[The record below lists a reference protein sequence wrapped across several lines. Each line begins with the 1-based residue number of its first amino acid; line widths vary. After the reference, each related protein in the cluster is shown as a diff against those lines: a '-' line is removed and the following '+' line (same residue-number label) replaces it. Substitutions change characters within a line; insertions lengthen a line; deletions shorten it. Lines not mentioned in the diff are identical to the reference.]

1 MAAADG
7 QKNSVKNPVKK
18 SITEL
23 IGNTPLV
30 EFVHVEKEKNLKA
43 RIFGKVESFNLTGS
57 TKDRAALYMIEDAE
71 CKGKLKP
78 GATIVEPTS
87 GNTGIGLSAIGRAKG
102 YKVIIVMPETMSV
115 ERQRLMKAYGAEIVL
130 TEGSKA
136 ISGSIAKAKELV
148 EEIDGAFMPDQFS
161 NPANARAHYE
171 TTGPEIWRDMDGS
184 VDIFV
189 SAVGTGG
196 TITGAGRYLK
206 EQNPQVKV
214 VAVEPDASPVLSGG
228 KPGPHKIQGI
238 GTGFVPAVLDTSV
251 FDEVIRVTNEDA
263 FAVGAELGRKEGL
276 LAGISSGAAVKAAL
290 ELAGREENAGKKI
303 VVILPDSG
311 DRYLSTPLFA

>member
-71 CKGKLKP
+71 RKGKLKP

-148 EEIDGAFMPDQFS
+148 EEIDGAFMPGSSPILPTPGLIMRRPVRKFGAIWMGLLIFS
-161 NPANARAHYE
+161 CLQWA
-171 TTGPEIWRDMDGS
+171 
-184 VDIFV
+184 
-189 SAVGTGG
+189 
-196 TITGAGRYLK
+196 L
-206 EQNPQVKV
+206 
-214 VAVEPDASPVLSGG
+214 
-228 KPGPHKIQGI
+228 
-238 GTGFVPAVLDTSV
+238 AVLLP
-251 FDEVIRVTNEDA
+251 A
-263 FAVGAELGRKEGL
+263 
-276 LAGISSGAAVKAAL
+276 LAAI
-290 ELAGREENAGKKI
+290 
-303 VVILPDSG
+303 
-311 DRYLSTPLFA
+311 